1 MPAMKYLRFYLDRDC
16 VLVPGWGK
24 TKKVRKGCEHW
35 DLADTKRYVDFFKGN
50 AKLKNGT
57 GGLLVIDV
65 DPKNGGSI
73 DALRRRF
80 PDLPETRMVQTV
92 TPHPNGFGT
101 HLIFS
106 IPADVRPKWRGLG
119 PGIDVPPAVML
130 PGSVVACPDRIERT
144 YELLNDLDPAPASL
158 TLLAVIDKGEDSGIE
173 RQSESD
179 YESDEPVHAL
189 VRKFAEAGPGE
200 RNEVFLRVAPPVIR
214 LKGHQ
219 GAALLREAYTGD
231 DPKTL
236 EIALRGALQKYAG
249 AAAPN
254 MSKPSKYLAEAL
266 QRIEDRARYEPWTG
280 PGGATDRR
288 VLLAILRLCRNAQ
301 SLGALASVR
310 TLSLFTGLEPKTV
323 SSATARL
330 VNAGLVCV
338 LRQDDNGTEYGLVVP
353 GLTTVPS
360 KGESPL
366 RGFPIDPLDEVW
378 LSAGLSGRH
387 SQVFDLVSVGICSA
401 KEISTAGGMAYSTVR
416 SVLSRLVEVGLLG
429 RNGTAYTVAE
439 QAEQI
444 AEQLSMEL
452 GGLEKYVRLA
462 DRIEEER
469 ARPRGDE
476 IAAAM
481 KAADDDRR
489 RQEEEDEQEL
499 MRWLGIL

>member
-1 MPAMKYLRFYLDRDC
+1 MKYLRFYLDRDC

-24 TKKVRKGCEHW
+24 TKKVRRGCEHW

-73 DALRRRF
+73 EALRRRF

-101 HLIFS
+101 HLIFT
-106 IPADVRPKWRGLG
+106 IPDDVHPRWNGLG

-130 PGSVVACPDRIERT
+130 PGSVVVCSDGVERT
-144 YELLNDLDPAPASL
+144 YEPLNDLDPAPASL
-158 TLLAVIDKGEDSGIE
+158 SLLAVIDKGEDSGIA

-179 YESDEPVHAL
+179 FEADETVDAL

-200 RNEVFLRVAPPVIR
+200 RNEVFLSVAPPVIR
-214 LKGHQ
+214 LKGHE
-219 GAALLREAYTGD
+219 GAALLRDAYTGD

-254 MSKPSKYLAEAL
+254 MTKPSKYLAEAL
-266 QRIEDRARYEPWTG
+266 ERVEMRTLYGPWSG
-280 PGGATDRR
+280 ASGATDRK
-288 VLLAILRLCRNAQ
+288 VLFAILRLCRKAQ
-301 SLGALASVR
+301 ALATVASVR

-323 SSATARL
+323 HSATARL
-330 VNAGLVCV
+330 VKSESICILG
-338 LRQDDNGTEYGLVVP
+338 QDDDGTDYGLIAP

-366 RGFPIDPLDEVW
+366 RGFPIDPLDVVW
-378 LSAGLSGRH
+378 LGDGLSGRH
-387 SQVFDLVSVGICSA
+387 SQVFDLVSVGIRSA
-401 KEISTAGGMAYSTVR
+401 KEISTAGGMAYSTAR
-416 SVLSRLVEVGLLG
+416 EVLSRLVKIGLLEKE
-429 RNGTAYTVAE
+429 GTAYSVPE
-439 QAEQI
+439 GAEQI
-444 AEQLSMEL
+444 AEELSREL

-462 DRIEEER
+462 DRIDEER

-476 IAAAM
+476 LAAAIE
-481 KAADDDRR
+481 AENERR
-489 RQEEEDEQEL
+489 RRDEDEQEL
-499 MRWLGIL
+499 MRQAGIL